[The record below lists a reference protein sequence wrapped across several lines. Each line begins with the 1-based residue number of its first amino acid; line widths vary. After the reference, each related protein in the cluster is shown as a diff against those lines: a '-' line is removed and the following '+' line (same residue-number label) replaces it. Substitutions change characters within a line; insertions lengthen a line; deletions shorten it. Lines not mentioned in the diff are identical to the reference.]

1 MIVFDPAKADET
13 GHPHQEYDTT
23 RTERRSTHSKLQKW
37 LRLDESRTFTDKGS
51 EQNSRIRTS
60 FEA

>member
-1 MIVFDPAKADET
+1 MFDPAKADET
-13 GHPHQEYDTT
+13 EHPHQECDTT

-37 LRLDESRTFTDKGS
+37 LRLEPRTYIDEES
-51 EQNSRIRTS
+51 EQNSRARAS